1 MLLNF
6 FKQTLPQVIATI
18 IILTLLLWLKSILS
32 IQVTPFYFESI
43 SMPFFSLISSWIS
56 SNILWSKVFTLT
68 LLLFTGFYLLQIN
81 SKHIVVKQRT
91 YLISLFYLLITSS
104 IAVLHQIN
112 PAVFAAFFM
121 VFALDHILSTYHKQ
135 EVLDNLFKASFFI
148 ALASLFYAPA
158 IFYFVAIILSIISIR
173 SFNVREWFAAIF
185 GLLAPLFFY
194 FFYFYFFK
202 SDLFYAFDLFKRNL
216 LTEVNAINS
225 NMLYVFYS
233 YFILLF
239 FVSGLFLIKTLPTQK
254 ISVRKYHG
262 VFFWFN
268 LVTLLIVL
276 LIPCVSI
283 ELMFIALIPIVFQYT
298 HYFTITT
305 KRFWPN
311 FLFLLI
317 FVLALLMQLYPIE

>member
-18 IILTLLLWLKSILS
+18 IILTLLLWLKSFLS
-32 IQVTPFYFESI
+32 MQVSPFYFESI
-43 SMPFFSLISSWIS
+43 SMPLFSLIYSWLS
-56 SNILWSKVFTLT
+56 SNILWSKIFTLT

-91 YLISLFYLLITSS
+91 YLISLFYLLIASS

-121 VFALDHILSTYHKQ
+121 VFALDHILSIYQKQ
-135 EVLDNLFKASFFI
+135 EVLDNLFKASFFT

-158 IFYFVAIILSIISIR
+158 IFYFIAIILSILSIR

-216 LTEVNAINS
+216 LTEVNGVNS
-225 NMLYVFYS
+225 VMLYIFYS

-239 FVSGLFLIKTLPTQK
+239 LITGLFLIKTLPTQK

-311 FLFLLI
+311 FLFLMV